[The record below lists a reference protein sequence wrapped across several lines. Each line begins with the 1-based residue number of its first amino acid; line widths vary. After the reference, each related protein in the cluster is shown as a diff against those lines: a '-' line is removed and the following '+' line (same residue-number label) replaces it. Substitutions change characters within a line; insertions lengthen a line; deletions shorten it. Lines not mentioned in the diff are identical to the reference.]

1 MSSVTSDTSEP
12 GGPDRVERH
21 DPAVGQSPL
30 RTTLDLTWRQL
41 DYWLTVY
48 RRTWKG
54 SVVSSFL
61 MPVLYLAAMGI
72 GLGGF
77 IDSPGAQQ
85 RLGGVSYLEFVA
97 PGLLAATAMQT
108 ALGESTYPVM
118 GNFRWT
124 KVYLAMVAT
133 PLSVASVLLAHL
145 GYVAFRLVTTCAV
158 FLLVLSLF
166 GLVPGVGAAL
176 LVLVVAVVVGL
187 AHATPVFA
195 YAAHLKDT
203 GGFAVLFR
211 LGVIPMFLFS
221 GAFFPVAQ
229 LPGPFEGLAY
239 VTPLYHGVE
248 LARMLTTGEPL
259 LGLAVLHL
267 AYLLAWLAVGGWLAH
282 RVFTRRLV
290 N

>member
-1 MSSVTSDTSEP
+1 MTGLTSGVGDV
-12 GGPDRVERH
+12 DRH
-21 DPAVGQSPL
+21 DPAVGASWL
-30 RTTLDLTWRQL
+30 RTTLELTWRQL

-133 PLSVASVLLAHL
+133 PLSVSSVLVAHL

-166 GLVPGVGAAL
+166 GLVPGAGAAALAL
-176 LVLVVAVVVGL
+176 LVAVVVGL

-195 YAAHLKDT
+195 YSAHLKDT

-221 GAFFPVAQ
+221 GAFFPVSQ
-229 LPGPFEGLAY
+229 LPQLFEWLAY
-239 VTPLYHGVE
+239 ATPLFHGVE
-248 LARMLTTGEPL
+248 LARMLTTAGLAPG
-259 LGLAVLHL
+259 LGLLHL
-267 AYLLAWLAVGGWLAH
+267 AYLLAWLVAGGWLAH
-282 RVFTRRLV
+282 RAFTRRLV
-290 N
+290 S

>member
-1 MSSVTSDTSEP
+1 MASETM
-12 GGPDRVERH
+12 RA
-21 DPAVGQSPL
+21 DPAPGQSPL
-30 RTTLDLTWRQL
+30 RTTLQLSGRQL
-41 DYWLTVY
+41 DYWATVY

-54 SVVSSFL
+54 SAVSSFL

-77 IDSPGAQQ
+77 IDSPGATRQ
-85 RLGGVSYLEFVA
+85 LGGVSYLEFVA

-133 PLSVASVLLAHL
+133 PVNVPSVLLAHL
-145 GYVAFRLVTTCAV
+145 CYVAFRLVTTCAV
-158 FLLVLSLF
+158 FLLVLAAF
-166 GLVPGVGAAL
+166 GLVAGVIAGLLAL
-176 LVLVVAVVVGL
+176 VTAVVIGI

-229 LPGPFEGLAY
+229 LPQVFEWLAY
-239 VTPLYHGVE
+239 VTPLFHGVE
-248 LARMLTTGEPL
+248 LCRMLTTGDL
-259 LGLAVLHL
+259 VGVGALHL
-267 AYLLAWLAVGGWLAH
+267 AYLLAWLVVGWWLAH
-282 RVFTRRLV
+282 REFFRRLSG
-290 N
+290 